1 MASAE
6 FDELLN
12 RVVDRLKHLD
22 EARLGRIEKSARQ
35 CVQSLADQVAEIE
48 GRTLRVV
55 PDDGLLV
62 LGDQMAVMGNDL
74 MATKDESAISQ
85 GLVTLREFK
94 KALDGV

>member
-1 MASAE
+1 ME
-6 FDELLN
+6 FDELLT
-12 RVVDRLKHLD
+12 RVVNRLKHLD

-35 CVQSLADQVAEIE
+35 CLQLLADQVAEIQ
-48 GRTLRVV
+48 GRTLQLV

-74 MATKDESAISQ
+74 ITTKDQSAISQ

-94 KALDGV
+94 KVLDGV